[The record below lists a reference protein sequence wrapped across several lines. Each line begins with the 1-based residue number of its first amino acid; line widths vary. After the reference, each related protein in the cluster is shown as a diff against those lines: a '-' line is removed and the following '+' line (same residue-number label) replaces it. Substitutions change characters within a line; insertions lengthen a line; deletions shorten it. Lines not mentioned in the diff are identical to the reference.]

1 MAKLTI
7 KMLKNAGACAPELK
21 RLKGLFGSSV
31 KITEEFCVE
40 HASECNWDW
49 ARRLLSPEARAEYSR
64 VRDAARAGYERA
76 RASARAEYG
85 RVRDAA
91 WAEYERVRAPARAG
105 YDHVSASAWAEYG
118 RARASAWA
126 RLWIQDHPT
135 CKA

>member
-1 MAKLTI
+1 MTKLTI
-7 KMLKNAGACAPELK
+7 KMLKDAGACALELK

-49 ARRLLSPEARAEYSR
+49 ARRLLSPEARAEYDR
-64 VRDAARAGYERA
+64 
-76 RASARAEYG
+76 
-85 RVRDAA
+85 
-91 WAEYERVRAPARAG
+91 
-105 YDHVSASAWAEYG
+105 VSASAWAEYG